1 MALAV
6 SLWQIIEKG
15 ARMDL
20 SLVIPCFNESDSID
34 QMRAQL
40 NAIRPELARRGSFE
54 LVLVDD
60 GSTDDTYERLKA
72 AFADWE
78 HVQIAR
84 HERNRGLGAA
94 LRTGFAHARGEV
106 IVVTDSDGTYPF
118 TTIPA
123 MLDMLTPDVD
133 IVTSSAYHP
142 QGGVEGVPAYRL
154 LFSQGAS
161 LIYRLLVNRHIHT
174 YTAMY
179 RAYRRRVI
187 EQVPPT
193 LEGYVVMAEILVNA
207 LLAGY
212 RVVEYP
218 AVLHVRKFGQ
228 SKAKI
233 WRITK
238 SHLRFQAHILRRR
251 LAGLLRA
258 APVTTGRVK

>member
-1 MALAV
+1 MH
-6 SLWQIIEKG
+6 
-15 ARMDL
+15 L
-20 SLVIPCFNESDSID
+20 SLVIPCFNESDSIE
-34 QMRAQL
+34 QMREQL
-40 NAIRPELARRGSFE
+40 NAIRSELARRGPFE

-60 GSTDDTYERLKA
+60 GSTDDTYERLKS

-78 HVQIAR
+78 QVQIVR

-118 TTIPA
+118 TTIPD

-161 LIYRLLVNRHIHT
+161 LIYRTLVNRHIHT

-179 RAYRRRVI
+179 RAYRRRVV
-187 EQVPPT
+187 EAVPPT

-212 RVVEYP
+212 RVAEYP

-233 WRITK
+233 WRITR
-238 SHLRFQAHILRRR
+238 SHLRFQAHILWRR
-251 LAGLLRA
+251 LMGLFRATSVTPGKAGRL
-258 APVTTGRVK
+258 

>member
-1 MALAV
+1 MN
-6 SLWQIIEKG
+6 
-15 ARMDL
+15 L
-20 SLVIPCFNESDSID
+20 SLVIPCFNESESIE
-34 QMRAQL
+34 QMQAQL
-40 NAIRPELARRGSFE
+40 NEIRPELMRRGSFE

-60 GSTDDTYERLKA
+60 GSTDDTYERLSA

-94 LRTGFAHARGEV
+94 LRTGFAHARGDV

-118 TTIPA
+118 TTIPGL
-123 MLDMLTPDVD
+123 LDMLTPDVD

-142 QGGVEGVPAYRL
+142 AGGVEGVPAYRL

-161 LIYRLLVNRHIHT
+161 LIYRVLVNRHIHT

-187 EQVPPT
+187 EQTPPT

-212 RVVEYP
+212 RVAEYP
-218 AVLHVRKFGQ
+218 AVLRVRKFGQ

-233 WRITK
+233 WRITR
-238 SHLRFQAHILRRR
+238 SHLRFQASIVKRR
-251 LAGLLRA
+251 LAGLLRG
-258 APVTTGRVK
+258 APRATGRVER